1 MLVAKNRERKV
12 FIFLNFFFYGSKMR
26 KAKRKKEPMLAA
38 KNKERKVCFLN
49 FIFYI
54 LYIYIYIFFMGLR

>member
-1 MLVAKNRERKV
+1 
-12 FIFLNFFFYGSKMR
+12 MR

-54 LYIYIYIFFMGLR
+54 LYIYIFFMGLR

>member
-1 MLVAKNRERKV
+1 
-12 FIFLNFFFYGSKMR
+12 MR
-26 KAKRKKEPMLAA
+26 KATRKKEPMLAA

-54 LYIYIYIFFMGLR
+54 LYIYIYIFYGLEMRKEKRKKKIKKERKNLCLQ

>member
-1 MLVAKNRERKV
+1 
-12 FIFLNFFFYGSKMR
+12 MR
-26 KAKRKKEPMLAA
+26 KAKRKKEPMLAT

-54 LYIYIYIFFMGLR
+54 LYIYIFYGLEMRKEKRKKERKKERKN

>member
-1 MLVAKNRERKV
+1 
-12 FIFLNFFFYGSKMR
+12 MR
-26 KAKRKKEPMLAA
+26 KAKRKKEPMLAT

-54 LYIYIYIFFMGLR
+54 LYIYIYIYFYGLEMRKEKRKKERKKERKN